1 MGSQQHDDAIAWYS
15 AALSLGRPITHVLIK
30 RSKLYMQRGLWK
42 DALDDANQVRRPR
55 LMQVHCRRSM
65 VRQYLKI
72 RPR

>member
-1 MGSQQHDDAIAWYS
+1 MGLQQHDGAIAWYS
-15 AALSLGRPITHVLIK
+15 AALSLGRPITRVLIK

-42 DALDDANQVRRPR
+42 DALDDANQVCRPY

-65 VRQYLKI
+65 ERQCLKI